1 MKSTPLSE
9 ALKFHIGN
17 ETYTFSPKVSF
28 LDRDNW
34 QDVIKELIEED
45 KILQALIDLEKEK
58 YINCVVEYGD
68 GSTENGIDILKKQY
82 LENEKAIEYITK
94 QLE

>member
-1 MKSTPLSE
+1 MK
-9 ALKFHIGN
+9 FYIGN
-17 ETYTFSPKVSF
+17 ETYTISPEANFSDK
-28 LDRDNW
+28 DTW
-34 QDVIKELIEED
+34 QDIIKELIEEN
-45 KILQALIDLEKEK
+45 KIFLALIDLEKEK
-58 YINCVVEYGD
+58 YINCMVKYDD

>member
-9 ALKFHIGN
+9 AIKFHIDN
-17 ETYTFSPKVSF
+17 ETYTISPEANFSNK
-28 LDRDNW
+28 DTW
-34 QDVIKELIEED
+34 QDIIKELIEEN

-58 YINCVVEYGD
+58 YINCMVKYDDE
-68 GSTENGIDILKKQY
+68 STENGIDILKTQC

>member
-1 MKSTPLSE
+1 MKGTPLSE

-17 ETYTFSPKVSF
+17 ETYTFSPEANFSDK
-28 LDRDNW
+28 DTW
-34 QDVIKELIEED
+34 QDIIKELIEEN

-58 YINCVVEYGD
+58 YINCMVKYDD

>member
-1 MKSTPLSE
+1 MK
-9 ALKFHIGN
+9 FYIGN
-17 ETYTFSPKVSF
+17 ETYEISPGANFSDK
-28 LDRDNW
+28 DTW
-34 QDVIKELIEED
+34 QDIIKELIEEN

-58 YINCVVEYGD
+58 YINCVVEYDD
-68 GSTENGIDILKKQY
+68 GSTENGIDILKTQC

>member
-1 MKSTPLSE
+1 MKSTPLSK
-9 ALKFHIGN
+9 ALKFHIDN
-17 ETYTFSPKVSF
+17 ETYTFSPEVSF
-28 LDRDNW
+28 SDRDNW

-45 KILQALIDLEKEK
+45 KILQSLIDLEKEK
-58 YINCVVEYGD
+58 YINCVVEYDD

>member
-17 ETYTFSPKVSF
+17 ETYTFSPEVSF

-45 KILQALIDLEKEK
+45 KILQSLIDLEKEK

>member
-1 MKSTPLSE
+1 MLEECE
-9 ALKFHIGN
+9 AIKFHIDN
-17 ETYTFSPKVSF
+17 ETYTISPEANFSNK
-28 LDRDNW
+28 DTW
-34 QDVIKELIEED
+34 QDIIKELIEEN

-58 YINCVVEYGD
+58 YINCMVKYDD

>member
-1 MKSTPLSE
+1 MSKEECE

-17 ETYTFSPKVSF
+17 ETYAFSPEVSF
-28 LDRDNW
+28 SDRDNW
-34 QDVIKELIEED
+34 QDVIKELIEEN
-45 KILQALIDLEKEK
+45 KIFLALIDLEKEK
-58 YINCVVEYGD
+58 YINCMVKYDD
-68 GSTENGIDILKKQY
+68 GSTENGIDILKTQC